1 MFIVAKISS
10 PFESFFVKI
19 CVRVINIATKIR
31 KYSSEKNP
39 VLVVI
44 IKNQNEN
51 PAVTAN
57 DLNLGDDVCT
67 LDRID
72 ECY

>member
-1 MFIVAKISS
+1 MLNAAKISN

-19 CVRVINIATKIR
+19 CVKVSNVAIKIR
-31 KYSSEKNP
+31 KYSIENSP

-44 IKNQNEN
+44 IKNQNES
-51 PAVTAN
+51 PAVIAN
-57 DLNLGDDVCT
+57 DLNLGDDVCI

-72 ECY
+72 ECD

>member
-57 DLNLGDDVCT
+57 DLNLGDDVCI